1 MFGLSGQKI
10 QWNMTLS
17 VAYVFEFITETV
29 SKNYMDLPKVHER
42 FFNSRVRDSSGE
54 IDGDKRSVW
63 ITLSVFYAL
72 IVMVSVRMGFGRIL
86 KFISSFCVSSL
97 NIDSWE

>member
-29 SKNYMDLPKVHER
+29 SKNYMDLPKVRER

-54 IDGDKRSVW
+54 IDGDKYSVW
-63 ITLSVFYAL
+63 ITLSVFYTL